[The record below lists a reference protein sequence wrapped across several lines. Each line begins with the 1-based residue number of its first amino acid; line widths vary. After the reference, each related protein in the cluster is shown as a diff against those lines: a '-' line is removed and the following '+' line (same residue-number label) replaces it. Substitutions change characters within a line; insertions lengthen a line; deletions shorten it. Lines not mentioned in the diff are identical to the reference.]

1 MHTCV
6 SEHMRVFVSPCVCGY
21 RNEERGRG
29 EGWMWW
35 NGRERAIVC
44 DILFRFSHTR
54 FQTLQPLSL
63 CHLPPPP
70 LLFQRKMWR
79 TDTQT
84 TGRKQDH
91 RAGNFLRF
99 HWETALITPIFPPTA
114 STELQG
120 FKQYSISLTC
130 YHAGQLL
137 CPGDGVDTAFH
148 YNGWSYFPGV
158 SFFPIC
164 SEDGCKS
171 LLIQGIHNVSSA
183 GHVEV
188 PTHKEKPN

>member
-1 MHTCV
+1 MCLSTCGCLCR
-6 SEHMRVFVSPCVCGY
+6 RVFVAIETRKGEEEKDECDET
-21 RNEERGRG
+21 EERGLSCVTYCLG
-29 EGWMWW
+29 S
-35 NGRERAIVC
+35 V
-44 DILFRFSHTR
+44 
-54 FQTLQPLSL
+54 TLGSRHSSL
-63 CHLPPPP
+63 CLYVTSPPP
-70 LLFQRKMWR
+70 LFQRKMWR

-137 CPGDGVDTAFH
+137 CPGDGVDTACH